1 MQTAISTSRAKVTQP
16 ARAAQQILIR
26 LPYDLAC
33 QLAKSVPH
41 RGRNQYVVDVLKRE
55 LESEKAAH
63 SRMLTEAAI
72 RMNEIEAAHPEL
84 VAEALEWDNAKL
96 LDDDDDDDFDPVQFE
111 REFAIAQA
119 AMKAK
124 KIEKVSKA

>member
-1 MQTAISTSRAKVTQP
+1 MQTLTAKTGQP

-55 LESEKAAH
+55 LESAKAEQ
-63 SRMLTEAAI
+63 SRMLTEAAL

-84 VAEALEWDNAKL
+84 VAEALEWDNANL
-96 LDDDDDDDFDPVQFE
+96 IDEDDDEFDHELFE

-119 AMKAK
+119 ALKAAK
-124 KIEKVSKA
+124 TSKS